1 MAGQLNTSPIM
12 RFLLPCMLLLLAA
25 RPLLVIAEP
34 STALPQTLQAEK
46 HYREAAWHLFLDDPA
61 NALLTLQLA
70 PALTLEGELLQAG
83 LLLQLHM
90 PKAAMARLEQLLAQ
104 GQQKGVLPQQL
115 RNIILLQFARYQ
127 LEQGQHQA
135 AADYLS
141 QFLPPYADF
150 AGQYYLLR
158 QLLLWPDGALTRAEL
173 LSAEQHAEQ
182 PYLLSNQALMSLQL
196 GQYALAQQQLQQ
208 LSLTLTVPGQRG
220 FWRQLFAGQ
229 SEANVSDPVER
240 LALQDYQQL
249 LQAQLYIA
257 QLQYAD
263 AQRVLSQFAKG
274 SVLAQPAMQLYAQVL
289 QTNRQLPA
297 LQAVL
302 QAQIQQY
309 PWHSGSW
316 QAAYQLGEQFVLSQQ
331 YRLALAAHREAALF
345 YQQRALFLS
354 TELSLSPDIIL
365 APPASHG
372 WLSQQLQLPQLAVLQ
387 QQLVQ
392 HQALYQLQLQRGQ
405 RLNYLQHVLSHK
417 LDQQQQLLAS
427 ELPVLQQKV
436 LDMQEQYQ
444 QLQALMRQAD
454 EEGMQE
460 IFWQGE
466 RALQLVRLNRAQARL
481 PVLQQGQHPQFEQYL
496 QRLRLLQG
504 LLRWH
509 FEQDRAERR
518 WQWKKAEQQ
527 LAAKLAQAKANVVH
541 LSSLSGQTAALQQQQ
556 VALEQLS
563 EQQDR
568 QLQLLTSTE
577 QQIMQQLTNRLQ
589 TLQQQQLALVTLWQ
603 QQNTAAI
610 ARLLEQVLLDAEV
623 AP

>member
-1 MAGQLNTSPIM
+1 M
-12 RFLLPCMLLLLAA
+12 RLMLPLMLLLLAA
-25 RPLLVIAEP
+25 RPLLA
-34 STALPQTLQAEK
+34 SADTRSALPQALQAEK
-46 HYREAAWHLFLDDPA
+46 HYREAAWHVFLDDPA

-70 PALTLEGELLQAG
+70 QASKVEADLLQAA

-90 PKAAMARLEQLLAQ
+90 PQAAMARLQQLL
-104 GQQKGVLPQQL
+104 QQDQPADALSQQL

-127 LEQGQHQA
+127 LDQGQRQA

-141 QFLPPYADF
+141 QLQPPYADF

-173 LSAEQHAEQ
+173 NAVEQLDET

-196 GQYALAQQQLQQ
+196 GQYGLAQQQLQQ
-208 LSLTLTVPGQRG
+208 LNSTLVVPGQRG

-229 SEANVSDPVER
+229 AEAQVSDPAER

-257 QLQYAD
+257 QQRYAD
-263 AQRVLSQFAKG
+263 AQRVLSQFASS

-289 QTNRQLPA
+289 QHNRQLPA

-331 YRLALAAHREAALF
+331 YRLALAAHRSAEQF
-345 YQQRALFLS
+345 YQQRAQFLT
-354 TELSLSPDIIL
+354 TELSLTPAMIL
-365 APPASHG
+365 QTHPANS
-372 WLSQQLQLPQLAVLQ
+372 WLAQQLQLPELALLQ

-392 HQALYQLQLQRGQ
+392 HQALQQSQQLRQQRVD
-405 RLNYLQHVLSHK
+405 YLQQVLSHK
-417 LDQQQQLLAS
+417 LAQQQQLLAS
-427 ELPVLQQKV
+427 ELPALQQKMTA
-436 LDMQEQYQ
+436 MQEQHQ

-454 EEGMQE
+454 NEGMQQV
-460 IFWQGE
+460 FWQGE
-466 RALQLVRLNRAQARL
+466 RASRLARLQRAQARL
-481 PVLQQGQHPQFEQYL
+481 PVLQQGEHPQVEQYQ
-496 QRLRLLQG
+496 QRLRLLEGILSWQ
-504 LLRWH
+504 

-518 WQWKKAEQQ
+518 WQWQKAEQQ
-527 LAAKLAQAKANVVH
+527 LAATLAEGKAKLAQ
-541 LSSLSGQTAALQQQQ
+541 LSSLSGQTAALQRQQQ
-556 VALEQLS
+556 ALEQLS
-563 EQQDR
+563 EQQGR
-568 QLQLLTSTE
+568 QLQLLSATE
-577 QQIMQQLTNRLQ
+577 QQLMQQLANRLQ
-589 TLQQQQLALVTLWQ
+589 TLQQQQMALLKLWQ

-610 ARLLEQVLLDAEV
+610 ARLLEQVLLDGEG